1 MNKKKEIVAVL
12 DPMCSWCWGF
22 EPVLQ
27 RLIDELSDEVAFSLI
42 LGGLR
47 NSGEQVWDEAFK
59 RYLRSHWSSVEEK
72 TSQRFKLGLLERE
85 AFDYDT
91 EPACR
96 AVVTVRTL
104 HREKEFTVFTALQE
118 AFYLKGEDITHT
130 DVIAGIVEAE
140 GIDRAAF
147 LALFRSEEMKAKTK
161 ADVYKARS
169 MGANVFPSVV
179 LIDEEGHLCV
189 IKGYKSYE
197 AIRPLLE

>member
-22 EPVLQ
+22 EPVLHKL
-27 RLIDELSDEVAFSLI
+27 RDELSDEVEFSLI

-47 NSGEQVWDEAFK
+47 SSGEQVWDDAFK
-59 RYLRSHWSSVEEK
+59 VYLRSHWKSVEEK
-72 TSQRFKLGLLERE
+72 TTQGFNLDLLEKE
-85 AFDYDT
+85 SFDYDT

-96 AVVTVRTL
+96 AVVTVKTL
-104 HREKEFTVFTALQE
+104 DKTKEFSFFRALQE
-118 AFYLKGEDITHT
+118 AFYRKGEDITQT
-130 DVIAGIVEAE
+130 DVIADIARAE
-140 GIDRAAF
+140 GVDRSEF
-147 LALFRSEEMKAKTK
+147 IALFVSDEMKEKTK

-169 MGANVFPSVV
+169 MGANVFPSIV

-197 AIRPLLE
+197 EIKRLLD

>member
-27 RLIDELSDEVAFSLI
+27 KLRDELSNEVEFSLI

-47 NSGEQVWDEAFK
+47 DSGEQVWDDAFK
-59 RYLRSHWSSVEEK
+59 SYLREHWRSVQQK
-72 TSQRFKLGLLERE
+72 TGQAFNLDFFERE

-104 HREKEFTVFTALQE
+104 DRTKQFSFLNTLQK
-118 AFYLKGEDITHT
+118 AFYLKGEDITQL
-130 DVIAGIVEAE
+130 DVITDIAEAE
-140 GIDRAAF
+140 GIDRSEFAT
-147 LALFRSEEMKAKTK
+147 LFVSDEMKEKTK

-189 IKGYKSYE
+189 IKGYRSYDE
-197 AIRPLLE
+197 MRALLD

>member
-27 RLIDELSDEVAFSLI
+27 KLIEDLSDEVEFSLI

-47 NSGEQVWDEAFK
+47 NSGEQVWDDGFK
-59 RYLRSHWSSVEEK
+59 RYLRSHWSSVEDK
-72 TSQRFKLGLLERE
+72 TSQGFNLALLEKE
-85 AFDYDT
+85 TFDYDT

-104 HREKEFTVFTALQE
+104 DKTKQFSFLTALQK
-118 AFYLKGEDITHT
+118 AFYLKGKDITQP
-130 DVIAGIVEAE
+130 DVIAGIAQAE
-140 GIDRAAF
+140 GIDKSEF
-147 LALFRSEEMKAKTK
+147 LRLFTSDEMKEKTK

-169 MGANVFPSVV
+169 MGANVFPSLVM
-179 LIDEEGHLCV
+179 IDEEGHLCV

-197 AIRPLLE
+197 EIRRLVD

>member
-27 RLIDELSDEVAFSLI
+27 KLRDELSDEVEFSLI

-47 NSGEQVWDEAFK
+47 SSGEQVWDDAFK
-59 RYLRSHWSSVEEK
+59 SYLREHWKNVQQK
-72 TSQRFKLGLLERE
+72 TGQGFNLDFFERE

-104 HREKEFTVFTALQE
+104 DKTKQFSFFRALQE
-118 AFYLKGEDITHT
+118 AFYLRGEDITQPDVLT
-130 DVIAGIVEAE
+130 DIAGAK
-140 GIDRAAF
+140 GIDKSTFA
-147 LALFRSEEMKAKTK
+147 ALFTSDEMKERTK

-189 IKGYKSYE
+189 IKGYRSYE
-197 AIRPLLE
+197 ELRAFLD

>member
-27 RLIDELSDEVAFSLI
+27 KLRDELSDRVEFSLI

-47 NSGEQVWDEAFK
+47 SSGEQVWDDVFK
-59 RYLRSHWSSVEEK
+59 SYLSEHWKNVQQK
-72 TSQRFKLGLLERE
+72 TGQGFNLDFFKRE

-104 HREKEFTVFTALQE
+104 DKTKQFSFFRGLQE
-118 AFYLKGEDITHT
+118 AFYLRGADITQPDVLT
-130 DVIAGIVEAE
+130 DIAGAE
-140 GIDRAAF
+140 GIDKSAF
-147 LALFRSEEMKAKTK
+147 AVLFTSDEMKERTK

-189 IKGYKSYE
+189 IKGYRSYE
-197 AIRPLLE
+197 ELRAFLD

>member
-22 EPVLQ
+22 EPVLE
-27 RLIDELSDEVAFSLI
+27 RLRDELSDKGEFSLI

-47 NSGEQVWDEAFK
+47 NSGEQTWDDAFK
-59 RYLRSHWSSVEEK
+59 TYLHTHWRSVEKK
-72 TSQRFKLGLLERE
+72 TSQRFNLGLLDKE

-96 AVVTVRTL
+96 AVVTVRVMD
-104 HREKEFTVFTALQE
+104 KKKQFSFFTALQK
-118 AFYLKGEDITHT
+118 AFYVKGADITQM
-130 DVIAGIVEAE
+130 DVIADIVESE
-140 GIDRAAF
+140 GIDKSEFVR
-147 LALFRSEEMKAKTK
+147 LFVSDEMKEKTK

-169 MGANVFPSVV
+169 MGANVFPSLV

-189 IKGYKSYE
+189 VKGYKSYE
-197 AIRPLLE
+197 EIRRLVD

>member
-1 MNKKKEIVAVL
+1 MNKKKEIVAIL

-27 RLIDELSDEVAFSLI
+27 KLRYELSDEVEFSLI

-47 NSGEQVWDEAFK
+47 NSGEQVWDDVFK
-59 RYLRSHWSSVEEK
+59 TYLSRHWMSVEEK
-72 TSQRFKLGLLERE
+72 TAQEFSLGLLDKEI
-85 AFDYDT
+85 FDYDT

-96 AVVTVRTL
+96 AVVTMRTL
-104 HREKEFTVFTALQE
+104 DKTKQFSFLTALQE
-118 AFYLKGEDITHT
+118 AFYLNGEDITQP
-130 DVIAGIVEAE
+130 DVIADIARAE
-140 GIDRAAF
+140 GVDRSEF
-147 LALFRSEEMKAKTK
+147 IALFVSDEMKEKTK

-169 MGANVFPSVV
+169 MGANVFPSIV

-197 AIRPLLE
+197 EVKRLLD

>member
-27 RLIDELSDEVAFSLI
+27 KLRDDLSDEVEFSVI

-47 NSGEQVWDEAFK
+47 NNGEQVWDDPFK
-59 RYLRSHWSSVEEK
+59 TYLRGHWRSVEEK
-72 TSQRFKLGLLERE
+72 TGQGFNLGLLERE

-104 HREKEFTVFTALQE
+104 DKAKQFSFFKALQE
-118 AFYLKGEDITHT
+118 AFYLRGEDITQT
-130 DVIAGIVEAE
+130 DVIADIVSAIGLEKSE
-140 GIDRAAF
+140 F
-147 LALFRSEEMKAKTK
+147 LGFFGSDEMKEKTK

-179 LIDEEGHLCV
+179 LFDEEGHLCV
-189 IKGYKSYE
+189 IKGHRSYE
-197 AIRPLLE
+197 EIRRLLD

>member
-27 RLIDELSDEVAFSLI
+27 KLRDELSDEVEFSLI

-47 NSGEQVWDEAFK
+47 NSGEQIWDDAFK
-59 RYLRSHWSSVEEK
+59 SYLGEHWMNVQQK
-72 TSQRFKLGLLERE
+72 TGQEFNLDFFERE

-104 HREKEFTVFTALQE
+104 NKTKQFSFLNALQE
-118 AFYLKGEDITHT
+118 AFYLRGEDITQI
-130 DVIAGIVEAE
+130 DVMADIAAAE
-140 GIDRAAF
+140 GVD
-147 LALFRSEEMKAKTK
+147 RSEFTKLFASDAMKEKTK

-189 IKGYKSYE
+189 IKGYRSYE
-197 AIRPLLE
+197 ELRALLD

>member
-22 EPVLQ
+22 EPVLHKL
-27 RLIDELSDEVAFSLI
+27 RDELSDEVEFSLI

-47 NSGEQVWDEAFK
+47 SSGEQVWDDAFK
-59 RYLRSHWSSVEEK
+59 VYLRSHWKSVEEK
-72 TSQRFKLGLLERE
+72 TTQGFNLDLLEKE
-85 AFDYDT
+85 SFDYDT

-96 AVVTVRTL
+96 AVVTVKTL
-104 HREKEFTVFTALQE
+104 DKTKEFSFFRALQE
-118 AFYLKGEDITHT
+118 AFYGKGEDITQT
-130 DVIAGIVEAE
+130 DVIADIARAE
-140 GIDRAAF
+140 GVDRSEF
-147 LALFRSEEMKAKTK
+147 IALFVSDEMKEKTK

-169 MGANVFPSVV
+169 MGANVFPSIV

-197 AIRPLLE
+197 EIKRLLD

>member
-1 MNKKKEIVAVL
+1 MYKRKEIVAVL

-27 RLIDELSDEVAFSLI
+27 KLRDDLSNEVEFSMI

-47 NSGEQVWDEAFK
+47 NSGEQVWDDSFK
-59 RYLRSHWSSVEEK
+59 TYLRRHWSSVQER
-72 TSQRFKLGLLERE
+72 TAQGFNLDLLERE

-104 HREKEFTVFTALQE
+104 DKTKQFSFLKALQE
-118 AFYLKGEDITHT
+118 AFYLRGEDITQT
-130 DVIAGIVEAE
+130 DVIADIAGSE
-140 GIDRAAF
+140 GMDKTQFI
-147 LALFRSEEMKAKTK
+147 ALFVSDEMREKTK
-161 ADVYKARS
+161 TDRYKARS
-169 MGANVFPSVV
+169 MGANVFPSIV

-197 AIRPLLE
+197 EIRRLLD

>member
-27 RLIDELSDEVAFSLI
+27 KLRDELSDEVEFSLI

-47 NSGEQVWDEAFK
+47 NSGEQVWDDAFK
-59 RYLRSHWSSVEEK
+59 AYLRSHWKSVKEK
-72 TSQRFKLGLLERE
+72 TGQGFNLDVLEKE
-85 AFDYDT
+85 VFDYDT

-96 AVVTVRTL
+96 AVITLRTL
-104 HREKEFTVFTALQE
+104 DKTKQFSFLSALQE
-118 AFYLKGEDITHT
+118 AFYLKGEDITQT
-130 DVIAGIVEAE
+130 DVIADIAKTE
-140 GIDRAAF
+140 GVNRNAF
-147 LALFRSEEMKAKTK
+147 VALFNSDEMKAKTK

-197 AIRPLLE
+197 EIRPLLD

>member
-27 RLIDELSDEVAFSLI
+27 SLRDELSGEVEFSLI
-42 LGGLR
+42 MGGLR
-47 NSGEQVWDEAFK
+47 NSGEQVWDDVFK
-59 RYLRSHWSSVEEK
+59 AYLRSHWKSVEEK
-72 TSQRFKLGLLERE
+72 TNQAFNLDLFEKK

-96 AVVTVRTL
+96 AVVTFRTL
-104 HREKEFTVFTALQE
+104 DKRKQFSFLTALQE
-118 AFYLKGEDITHT
+118 AFYLKGKDITQT
-130 DVIAGIVEAE
+130 DVIADIARAE
-140 GIDRAAF
+140 GVDRNEF
-147 LALFRSEEMKAKTK
+147 IALFTSDEMKEKSK

-189 IKGYKSYE
+189 IKGYKSYKE
-197 AIRPLLE
+197 IRPLLD

>member
-1 MNKKKEIVAVL
+1 MNKKKEIVAIL

-27 RLIDELSDEVAFSLI
+27 KLRDELSDEVEFSLI

-47 NSGEQVWDEAFK
+47 NSGEQVWDDVFK
-59 RYLRSHWSSVEEK
+59 TYLSRHWMSVEEK
-72 TSQRFKLGLLERE
+72 TAQEFSLGLLDKEI
-85 AFDYDT
+85 FDYDT

-96 AVVTVRTL
+96 AVVTMRTL
-104 HREKEFTVFTALQE
+104 DKTKQFSFLTALQE
-118 AFYLKGEDITHT
+118 AFYLNGEDITQP
-130 DVIAGIVEAE
+130 DVIADIARAE
-140 GIDRAAF
+140 GVDRSEF
-147 LALFRSEEMKAKTK
+147 IALFVSDEMKEKTK

-169 MGANVFPSVV
+169 MGANVFPSIV

-197 AIRPLLE
+197 EVKRLLD

>member
-27 RLIDELSDEVAFSLI
+27 KLRDELSDEVEFSLI

-47 NSGEQVWDEAFK
+47 SSGEQVWDDAFK
-59 RYLRSHWSSVEEK
+59 SYLREHWKSVQQK
-72 TSQRFKLGLLERE
+72 TGQKFNLDFFKQEV
-85 AFDYDT
+85 FDYDT

-104 HREKEFTVFTALQE
+104 DSTKQFSFLSALQE
-118 AFYLKGEDITHT
+118 AFYLKGKDVTQP
-130 DVIAGIVEAE
+130 DVIADIAEAE
-140 GIDRAAF
+140 GVDRSEF
-147 LALFRSEEMKAKTK
+147 EALFTSDTMKEKTK

-189 IKGYKSYE
+189 IKGYRSFE
-197 AIRPLLE
+197 ELRALLH